1 MQLKSVYEPHEIE
14 KKLYNL
20 WMEKDYFKVTPDKDK
35 KPFTI
40 LIPPP
45 NVTGSLHMGHALDN
59 TIQDMIIRFR
69 RMQGYNTLWIP
80 GTDHAGIATQN
91 KVEKEIAEEGLTRKD
106 LGREEFLKRVWS
118 WKEKY
123 GRNIVYQLQRLGVSC
138 DWSRERFTMD
148 EVCSIAVKTAFKTL
162 FDKGLI
168 YRGKYIINWCPRCLT
183 ALSDLEVLHEE
194 TEGNLYYINYPFLE
208 GGGGIIV
215 ATTRPE
221 TMLGD
226 TAVAVHPQDEKYR
239 TLTGK
244 TLVLPILNRKIPLI
258 GDEYVDP
265 SFGTGAVKITPAH
278 DPNDFIVGNRHK
290 LEQIVVINEKG
301 IMTEHAG
308 PYKGLSGEEC
318 RKKIIEDLKEGGFLV
333 KVEPYI
339 HGVGKCYRCN
349 TSIEPHISEQWF
361 CKMKDLA
368 GPAIE
373 AVKKGH
379 MRFFPG
385 KYKDLYLSWMENI
398 KDWCIS
404 RQLWWGHRIPVWYCD
419 DCNNYFASIEQPST
433 CEKCNSS
440 SIHQESDVLDTWFS
454 SGLWPLSTM
463 GWPKDTE
470 DIKYFYPT
478 SVLVTARDII
488 YLWVARMMMMG
499 LEFKGDVPFHHVF
512 IHATILN
519 SEGKRM
525 SKSLGTGI
533 DPLDLMDKYG
543 TDATRFGL
551 TYMTAQGQDV
561 KFTEERLEM
570 SRNFANKIWNATRF
584 TLMNLE
590 NFTPGST
597 SINDLA
603 LELPDKW
610 IISRYTSLVT
620 KMTYSYANYEFSEGA
635 RDFYEFF
642 WNEFCDWYL
651 EISKLSLNSP
661 DEKRKFTVQYVLWYI
676 LTGSI
681 KLLHPVMPFITEELW
696 SYLPESKGTIMF
708 AEWPSINE
716 HMIDT
721 KSEGDMNILSG
732 IIKSVRALR
741 GDLSIAPPKEIQIYI
756 EAPEEHDR
764 LLVEEHRSYISK
776 LGKISELTIDS
787 SFKEKPK
794 MAFSNCFQTI
804 VIYMPVKD
812 LIDIDQEKKKLGKEI
827 EKLEKD
833 LAKMNHKLTNEDF
846 LGKAPADIINKEKAR
861 QEETTFKL
869 NSIKDRLGIFSNM

>member
-1 MQLKSVYEPHEIE
+1 MELKSVYEPHEIE

-20 WMEKDYFKVTPDKDK
+20 WLEKDYFKVNVNKDK

-40 LIPPP
+40 VIPPP

-123 GRNIVYQLQRLGVSC
+123 GRNIVYQLQRLGISC

-148 EVCSIAVKTAFKTL
+148 EVCSKAVKTAFKTL

-208 GGGGIIV
+208 GDGGIIV

-226 TAVAVHPQDEKYR
+226 TAVAVHPEDEKYR
-239 TLTGK
+239 SFAGK
-244 TLVLPILNRKIPLI
+244 TLILPILNRKIPLI

-278 DPNDFIVGNRHK
+278 DPNDFIVGHRHN

-318 RKKIIEDLKEGGFLV
+318 RKKIIEDLKEGGFLL

-368 GPAIE
+368 VPAIE

-379 MRFFPG
+379 TKFFPE
-385 KYKDLYLSWMENI
+385 KYKDLYLYWMENI

-419 DCNNYFASIEQPST
+419 DCNNYFSSIEQPSA
-433 CEKCNSS
+433 CEKCNGP
-440 SIHQESDVLDTWFS
+440 SIHQETDVLDTWFS

-463 GWPKDTE
+463 GWPEDTE

-499 LEFKGDVPFHHVF
+499 LEFKSDVPFHHVF

-519 SEGKRM
+519 TEGKRM

-590 NFTPGST
+590 NFTPGT
-597 SINDLA
+597 ISIDDLT

-610 IISRYTSLVT
+610 IISRYAGLVT
-620 KMTYSYANYEFSEGA
+620 KMTYSYANYEFSDGA

-651 EISKLSLNSP
+651 EISKLSLYSS

-696 SYLPESKGTIMF
+696 SYLPQSNGSIMF

-716 HMIDT
+716 NMIDV
-721 KSEGDMNILSG
+721 KAEDKMNILSG
-732 IIKSVRALR
+732 IVKSVRALR
-741 GDLSIAPPKEIQIYI
+741 GDLSIAPSKEIQIYI
-756 EAPEEHDR
+756 EAPEEQDR
-764 LLVEEHRSYISK
+764 TLIEEHCSYISK
-776 LGKISELTIDS
+776 LGKINDLTIVAT
-787 SFKEKPK
+787 FEEKPK
-794 MAFSNCFQTI
+794 MAFSHCFQTI

-812 LIDIDQEKKKLGKEI
+812 LIDINQEKTKLRKEI
-827 EKLEKD
+827 EKLEQD
-833 LAKMNHKLTNEDF
+833 LVKINNKLTNEDF
-846 LGKAPADIINKEKAR
+846 LEKAPGDIINKEKVR
-861 QEETTFKL
+861 KEELTFKI